1 MSFLKFV
8 FPLYFK
14 TSWLCDF
21 LRIRWSVA
29 STLWMCIYVWEFP
42 GNFYSFSVCPVMF
55 NRQCTHLILCMF
67 LFVFIWLF
75 LVNLLWL
82 FPSGCLS
89 LCGFCSPTCCVKPT
103 RAGCLIYQFHRC
115 TEGECH
121 LQSLLTL
128 WLTAFKQC
136 LELGVILLYPQLIHS
151 LTNIFIVYSAFL
163 CVQGWDL
170 WTWSFTVLP
179 ERDT

>member
-1 MSFLKFV
+1 MECSLNV
-8 FPLYFK
+8 VNVH
-14 TSWLCDF
+14 LCMRVPREF
-21 LRIRWSVA
+21 FILSLFA
-29 STLWMCIYVWEFP
+29 QLCSTD
-42 GNFYSFSVCPVMF
+42 NS
-55 NRQCTHLILCMF
+55 THLILCIF

-75 LVNLLWL
+75 LVHLLWL

-89 LCGFCSPTCCVKPT
+89 LCGFCSPTCCVTPT

-128 WLTAFKQC
+128 WLTAFKRC
-136 LELGVILLYPQLIHS
+136 LELGVILLYPQLVHS
-151 LTNIFIVYSAFL
+151 LTNIIIFYSAFL

-170 WTWSFTVLP
+170 DMEFPYTTRKGHL
-179 ERDT
+179 RTILAGIH